1 MARRRRRRNTAPH
14 RTHRRRR
21 RRSNPHRRHHRR
33 RRHNP
38 GLNASA
44 AIKSVGKALIPAV
57 AGGLGAGLLD
67 AKVTG
72 GMSAIVRVGAKL
84 GVAALGGAL
93 LRKNPMRAAAFMGAM
108 VGTAAYEAG
117 VRIGGGVI
125 AVSKAQ
131 GMHELAA
138 LAAED
143 DENLGLLHE
152 ELAGMGLLTDMSGDD
167 DDGTAGFGDVEP
179 DLGDVEP
186 DLGEGEELVA
196 MEELGDDED
205 Y

>member
-1 MARRRRRRNTAPH
+1 MARRRRRRTPATH
-14 RTHRRRR
+14 THRRRR
-21 RRSNPHRRHHRR
+21 RRSNGRRHIHRRH

-38 GLNASA
+38 GFSA
-44 AIKSVGKALIPAV
+44 GGAIKSVTKALIPAA
-57 AGGLGAGLLD
+57 AGGLAAGLLD
-67 AKVTG
+67 ARVTG
-72 GMSAIVRVGAKL
+72 AMSAPLRVGAKL
-84 GVAALGGAL
+84 AVAALGGAL
-93 LRKNPMRAAAFMGAM
+93 LRKNPLRAAAFVGAM

-117 VRIGGGVI
+117 VRVGGGVI

-167 DDGTAGFGDVEP
+167 DEMGDIEP
-179 DLGDVEP
+179 DLGDVTP
-186 DLGEGEELVA
+186 DLGDGEELVA
-196 MEELGDDED
+196 MSDFGDDD
-205 Y
+205 S